1 MQERVDSDAYL
12 TVVEDYVRQLRD
24 FWGMEKAT
32 FIFQQDN
39 ARVHTAQKVMEL
51 FEKEKITV
59 LPWPANSPD
68 LNIIEHV
75 WAYMKPKLDRYAE
88 PPKKLEDLWE
98 RVQEIWT
105 LHSRSIPDRP

>member
-1 MQERVDSDAYL
+1 
-12 TVVEDYVRQLRD
+12 
-24 FWGMEKAT
+24 ME
-32 FIFQQDN
+32 F
-39 ARVHTAQKVMEL
+39 

-68 LNIIEHV
+68 LKIVEHV

-105 LHSRSIPDRP
+105 TYGPEPYERGVILQSGKAL